1 MSTSLDAEIPRILV
15 YCASGPRMAAL
26 NFKPIQGENAGHH
39 ITHYLVVLDFV
50 AGMPDSDMVKWLVHK
65 NSFSQYD
72 SRRSQVEGRDKETI
86 DFRSTMH
93 TRVLLEQNE
102 RLNEHRQQ
110 DINRDP
116 TRIIHTQASACKVK
130 AQSARSL
137 SVPTEHKIDSVKQGK
152 SSLDRDG
159 CFRLTETTDWS
170 EPADPRNIAPGLTK
184 LTERLRRQMGRRK
197 EVEYFAPHNQTLS
210 PRDLSDLEVPIP
222 SANASVGRKLILF
235 VSYSNIWN
243 SMCTHPEKVVCTLIS
258 RKQKMVSSTHTTI
271 RCRTTVL
278 VVIDY
283 N

>member
-1 MSTSLDAEIPRILV
+1 
-15 YCASGPRMAAL
+15 
-26 NFKPIQGENAGHH
+26 
-39 ITHYLVVLDFV
+39 
-50 AGMPDSDMVKWLVHK
+50 
-65 NSFSQYD
+65 
-72 SRRSQVEGRDKETI
+72 
-86 DFRSTMH
+86 MH

-130 AQSARSL
+130 AQSTRSL

-210 PRDLSDLEVPIP
+210 PRDLSDLEEV
-222 SANASVGRKLILF
+222 RK
-235 VSYSNIWN
+235 
-243 SMCTHPEKVVCTLIS
+243 
-258 RKQKMVSSTHTTI
+258 TI
-271 RCRTTVL
+271 HGTMTDPNFHL
-278 VVIDY
+278 
-283 N
+283 